1 MRPNHN
7 RGDAARNE
15 LRVALRVPLGRYG
28 AAMTGWQYSAPQWD
42 PTRDGDEE
50 LWARAIAA
58 DGWRTWLD
66 HTGTWTDIN
75 GRRVR
80 VWSLRRP
87 CRRPFS
93 VHEHTK
99 TCVDSLLAG
108 PH

>member
-15 LRVALRVPLGRYG
+15 LRVALGVPLGRYG

-42 PTRDGDEE
+42 PTRDGDEQ
-50 LWARAIAA
+50 LWAHAVAA